1 MPTMPETRITSHGLA
16 LGLLGAVLA
25 LWLVALAVTLE
36 VAGHEARRSGTL
48 LAVFP
53 RGIGATEVLARVA
66 GADGV
71 VIGGTWF
78 GNVWHV
84 HGERPRFAGELRE
97 QGAVYVL
104 PTLPFSMFGTGG
116 CGFGE
121 SLRSPARPAT
131 SGI

>member
-1 MPTMPETRITSHGLA
+1 MPTKPETRIASHGLA

-53 RGIGATEVLARVA
+53 RGIGTTDVLVRVA

-71 VIGGTWF
+71 VVRGTWF
-78 GNVWHV
+78 ANVWHV
-84 HGERPRFAGELRE
+84 HGEQPRFAGALRE

-104 PTLPFSMFGTGG
+104 PMLPFDVFGTGG
-116 CGFGE
+116 CGFGDAPRA
-121 SLRSPARPAT
+121 SARPVT
-131 SGI
+131 SGT